1 MKTIF
6 KCAVFDML
14 FLTLQALLS
23 HIPVFLLIAGS
34 QVALG
39 VFDLEACF
47 LLHRLGQR
55 LWWTGNRQ
63 SLTFTCTV
71 WIIVMENNKIWGL
84 IEIQHSS
91 TLNLSCGLGGPFQ
104 SITNVSIWF
113 STTSPK
119 SVREWSETKGQ
130 ELKWEHTAVDDFS
143 WSSRTTSSVWR
154 FLMWR

>member
-6 KCAVFDML
+6 KKCSVWHVI
-14 FLTLQALLS
+14 S
-23 HIPVFLLIAGS
+23 HPAGS
-34 QVALG
+34 AFPYPG
-39 VFDLEACF
+39 VSPYC
-47 LLHRLGQR
+47 GVSGGTWR
-55 LWWTGNRQ
+55 LWSWSVLSASQAGPASLMDRKSAKSHFHLHGLDNSHGKQQNMRPYRNPTFKHTKSVLWAGWQ
-63 SLTFTCTV
+63 SLAV
-71 WIIVMENNKIWGL
+71 
-84 IEIQHSS
+84 
-91 TLNLSCGLGGPFQ
+91 P
-104 SITNVSIWF
+104 VSIWF